1 MLQSHR
7 RCVYQSVRKLLR
19 QLRAIEMTG
28 KQMLYY
34 WDANGMPKHNEVSTC
49 STLFWEQVE
58 TSLTSD
64 PFHMTHRW
72 RLVLYKVLRLHIQC
86 DTEGEVE

>member
-7 RCVYQSVRKLLR
+7 CCVHQSVRKLLR
-19 QLRAIEMTG
+19 QSRAIEMTG
-28 KQMLYY
+28 KQMLFY
-34 WDANGMPKHNEVSTC
+34 WDANGMPKHNEAC
-49 STLFWEQVE
+49 STLVWEQVE

-72 RLVLYKVLRLHIQC
+72 RLVLYKVLSLH
-86 DTEGEVE
+86 E